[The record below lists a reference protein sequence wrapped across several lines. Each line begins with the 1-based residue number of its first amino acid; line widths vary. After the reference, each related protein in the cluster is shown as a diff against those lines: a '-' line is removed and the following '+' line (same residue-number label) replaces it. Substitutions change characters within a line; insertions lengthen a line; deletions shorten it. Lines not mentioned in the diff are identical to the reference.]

1 MRVIYNGEV
10 KGIDE
15 VPASSSGWLEGEG
28 IFETIKS
35 VGNKPFSLS
44 RHIARAQSSALALG
58 ITIPNSDQISQG
70 VNDLL
75 AAVPHGLGML
85 RISFDNQGN
94 WLAVHMPYAEQE
106 KSCEV
111 RMHPDSV
118 TGDVHKRFPYTNRL
132 EILDQARLAG
142 FDDAIVV
149 NSQGNICEGSV
160 TNLIANIDGRWVTPP
175 TTDVVLPGII
185 RQILIENELVAI
197 ESIPADRLVEITSA
211 FFISSLRLS
220 HAISSI
226 DSRPLHLSHA
236 FGEEIKAL
244 AHKYSVG

>member
-1 MRVIYNGEV
+1 MRVIYNGEL
-10 KGIDE
+10 KSIDD
-15 VPASSSGWLEGEG
+15 VPASSSGWLDSEG

-35 VGNKPFSLS
+35 VGNNPFSLS
-44 RHIARAQSSALALG
+44 RHIARAQSSAVALG
-58 ITIPNSDQISQG
+58 ITIPNSDQILQG
-70 VNDLL
+70 VSDLF

-106 KSCEV
+106 KSCDV
-111 RMHPDSV
+111 RTHPDAV

-132 EILDQARLAG
+132 EILEQARLAG
-142 FDDAIVV
+142 FDDAVVV

-197 ESIPADRLVEITSA
+197 ESIPADRLAEITSA

>member
-10 KGIDE
+10 KSIDD
-15 VPASSSGWLEGEG
+15 VPSSSSGWLEGQG

-44 RHIARAQSSALALG
+44 RHIARAQSSAVALG
-58 ITIPNSDQISQG
+58 ITIPNSDLISQG
-70 VNDLL
+70 VADLL
-75 AAVPHGLGML
+75 ASVPQGLGML
-85 RISFDNQGN
+85 RISYDNQGN

-106 KSCEV
+106 KSCDV
-111 RMHPDSV
+111 RMHPGAV

-132 EILDQARLAG
+132 EILEQARLAG

-149 NSQGNICEGSV
+149 NGQGNICEGSV

-175 TTDVVLPGII
+175 TTDFVLPGII

-197 ESIPADRLVEITSA
+197 ESIPVDRLAEITSA